1 VNPADLAV
9 TRRLDR
15 AVATQSAARFSVE
28 SPRRPRARTLLCPA
42 TATARP
48 AIVDTIASVERAGA
62 IGNVAVAIAG
72 RWIDAGFFTWTASC
86 CGNGVALPEPGS
98 SLCDL
103 VPARLT
109 SPSGKAMF
117 GCRTCGALYTIP
129 RGVCRG
135 VTTLDLHA
143 QLSRALDAGARYEP
157 DEAGIPRP
165 VGGSSC

>member
-1 VNPADLAV
+1 VNPADLTV
-9 TRRLDR
+9 TRRLER
-15 AVATQSAARFSVE
+15 AVAAQSAARFCVE
-28 SPRRPRARTLLCPA
+28 SPRRPRARTLLCSA

-72 RWIDAGFFTWTASC
+72 RWIDAGLLTWTASRC
-86 CGNGVALPEPGS
+86 ENGVALPEPGS
-98 SLCDL
+98 SLCDF
-103 VPARLT
+103 VPVRLT
-109 SPSGKAMF
+109 SPSGKALF
-117 GCRTCGALYTIP
+117 GCRTCGAMHIIP

-157 DEAGIPRP
+157 DEAGVPRP
-165 VGGSSC
+165 VGGAPC